1 MSENSTKA
9 AADSAASAASDA
21 AKAAADAGAKAG
33 ATKPPVYAAFARMI
47 GMFRIHHYARVRDG
61 MGLEANPQQA
71 CPIFDSNSHPA
82 TGPSSSQSSALGP
95 LHTHTIAAK
104 RNE

>member
-1 MSENSTKA
+1 MSDNSTKA

-47 GMFRIHHYARVRDG
+47 GMLLIHLDARV
-61 MGLEANPQQA
+61 
-71 CPIFDSNSHPA
+71 
-82 TGPSSSQSSALGP
+82 
-95 LHTHTIAAK
+95 
-104 RNE
+104 